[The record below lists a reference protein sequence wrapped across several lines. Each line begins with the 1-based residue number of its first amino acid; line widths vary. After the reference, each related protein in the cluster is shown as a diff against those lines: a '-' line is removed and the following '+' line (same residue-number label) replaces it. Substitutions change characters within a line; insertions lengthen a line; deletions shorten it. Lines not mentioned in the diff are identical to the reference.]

1 MHKNLLAALVVAGAG
16 LSLNAQAAQ
25 TGQIQI
31 TGKVVDTT
39 CSVDAG
45 SSNVQVTLPNVD
57 KSLLQNPGSNTGI
70 TPFSVKVS
78 GCTAGTPGAGTDVVS
93 MAFVPDANVDMN
105 GNLVNTGGASAVAV
119 QLLDKNQQP
128 INIHNDSYSA
138 QVARGEST
146 GASGGNV
153 NLNYFARY
161 FSAAGSATAGTVAA
175 QANFELV
182 YQ

>member
-1 MHKNLLAALVVAGAG
+1 MHTNLLAALFVAGAG

-45 SSNVQVTLPNVD
+45 SGNVQVTLPNVD

-78 GCTAGTPGAGTDVVS
+78 GCTGSSGAGADVVS
-93 MAFVPDANVDMN
+93 VAFVPDANVDMN

-146 GASGGNV
+146 DVSGGDI
-153 NLNYFARY
+153 NLNYYARY
-161 FSAAGSATAGTVAA
+161 FSAAGGAGAGDVAT
-175 QANFELV
+175 QANFQLI

>member
-1 MHKNLLAALVVAGAG
+1 MHKNLLAALIVAGAG

-45 SSNVQVTLPNVD
+45 SGNVQVTLPNVD

-78 GCTAGTPGAGTDVVS
+78 GCTGSSGAGADVVS
-93 MAFVPDANVDMN
+93 VAFVPDANVDMN

-146 GASGGNV
+146 DVSGGDI
-153 NLNYFARY
+153 NLNYYARY
-161 FSAAGSATAGTVAA
+161 FSAGGGAGAGDVAT
-175 QANFELV
+175 QANFQLI

>member
-1 MHKNLLAALVVAGAG
+1 MHKNLLAALIVAGAG
-16 LSLNAQAAQ
+16 LLLNAQAAQ

-45 SSNVQVTLPNVD
+45 SGNVQVTLPNVD

-78 GCTAGTPGAGTDVVS
+78 GCTGSSGAGADVVS
-93 MAFVPDANVDMN
+93 VAFVPDANVDMN

-119 QLLDKNQQP
+119 QLLDKGQQP

-138 QVARGEST
+138 QVTRGEST
-146 GASGGNV
+146 DVAGGSID
-153 NLNYFARY
+153 LKYFARY
-161 FSAAGSATAGTVAA
+161 YSAAGGATAGTVVS
-175 QANFELV
+175 QANFQLI